1 MLFRFVQACAHER
14 ACFSLTHPPPWQD
27 VQADGHEICISSSA
41 GDLFDLST
49 HNTSGGLS
57 AENLGSNLISQGG
70 GERKRE
76 TCRDGV
82 GVSVRVSGGE

>member
-1 MLFRFVQACAHER
+1 MQACAHER

-27 VQADGHEICISSSA
+27 VQADGQEICISSSA